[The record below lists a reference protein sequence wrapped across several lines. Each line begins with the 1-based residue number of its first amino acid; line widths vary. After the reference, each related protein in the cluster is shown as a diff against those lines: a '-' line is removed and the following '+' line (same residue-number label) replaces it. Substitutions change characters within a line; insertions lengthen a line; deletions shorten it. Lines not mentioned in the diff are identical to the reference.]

1 MVFTVPPDL
10 LLPPVNTAV
19 IQSATLFLHLHVC
32 SGGLGAAD
40 GDRGAR
46 GPPQVCG
53 PVHVTHQG
61 EGLLGPWLGE
71 SLEIGHSATYLNPR
85 VLSSEAWGPWRTQ
98 FEIYHP
104 GEKLPFP
111 ERTIPRHGLQEFWIH
126 FLPPTTSTPGSLLT
140 HSLDVC
146 LSWLASSEADKA
158 QVAPL
163 SKAFG
168 MRCSSFAKTAEGC
181 PVLLPCT
188 LHMCPVTAPPTYL
201 EVTGLPPCFS
211 GCLRADQTPGSA
223 FTHLRCPGPLT
234 GPSTRVMICDGIY
247 LSVLTA
253 RSGRIAPN
261 SSGWWSWGRRGLE
274 LRAIVKKILMPECL
288 HVECTQVILRACSV
302 AQLCPTLCDPMD
314 CSLLGSFVHGILQA
328 RMGWRLP
335 CPFPGY
341 LSDQGS
347 NLHLL
352 RPLHQQVGSLLLVPP
367 GKPPHVIP
375 VIYKTTLNDGNPPSP
390 AGTSNGMSII

>member
-1 MVFTVPPDL
+1 METEVRGDHRP
-10 LLPPVNTAV
+10 
-19 IQSATLFLHLHVC
+19 
-32 SGGLGAAD
+32 LGTT
-40 GDRGAR
+40 
-46 GPPQVCG
+46 

-71 SLEIGHSATYLNPR
+71 SLETGHSATYPDPR

-104 GEKLPFP
+104 GEKLQFP
-111 ERTIPRHGLQEFWIH
+111 ERTIPRHSLQEFWIH

-146 LSWLASSEADKA
+146 LSWLASSEPDKA
-158 QVAPL
+158 QMAPL

-188 LHMCPVTAPPTYL
+188 LHVCPVTAPPTYL

-211 GCLRADQTPGSA
+211 GCLRADRAPGSA

-247 LSVLTA
+247 LSILTA
-253 RSGRIAPN
+253 RSGRTAPN
-261 SSGWWSWGRRGLE
+261 SSGWWSWGGRGLE

-288 HVECTQVILRACSV
+288 HVECIQVIYFV
-302 AQLCPTLCDPMD
+302 HAQLLSCVQLFATSWTVVCWAPL
-314 CSLLGSFVHGILQA
+314 S
-328 RMGWRLP
+328 MGFSRQEYWWGLP

-341 LSDQGS
+341 HSDHGS
-347 NLHLL
+347 ELHLL
-352 RPLHQQVGSLLLVPP
+352 CLLHWQVGSLL
-367 GKPPHVIP
+367 GSPPHVIP
-375 VIYKTTLNDGNPPSP
+375 VLSKTTLNDGNLPPIP
-390 AGTSNGMSII
+390 CRHFKWYVHI